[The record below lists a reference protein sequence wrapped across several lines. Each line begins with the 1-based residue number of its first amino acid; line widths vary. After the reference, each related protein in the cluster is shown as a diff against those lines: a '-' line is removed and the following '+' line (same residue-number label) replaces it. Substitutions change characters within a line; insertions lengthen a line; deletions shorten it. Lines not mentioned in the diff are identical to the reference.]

1 MKESMTSAYES
12 DPIFQTN
19 PLQVLNI
26 VTRIQSREIALPD
39 FQRDFVWDSTRTAEL
54 LGSIMSRYPVGTLL
68 FWEQG
73 DGQTFASRSFDGV
86 APGTSNNPP
95 SVLVLDGQ
103 QRLTSLY
110 QALTG
115 AGDERYFIKVDEFVD
130 IPSRTVRE
138 VPDVDFEKAI
148 FSMPSTARSGRRSQ
162 SLLPAHLP
170 IAEVHKF
177 DDWLDDYADRV
188 ENDPQ
193 LPLTAR
199 EAKSLYREM
208 RDKYISPLKT
218 YGLPVL
224 TLPSSTSMD
233 AVCTIF
239 ETLNRTGKPLGP
251 FELLTARFFPQG
263 VNLRDLWDEAE
274 ANHRTLKEFRI
285 DPYNVLQAI
294 CLRVRGSAQR
304 SDVLKKLDGNDI
316 KTHWEST
323 TAGFAGVIDMI
334 QSDCGVTSQK
344 WLPYGMLLTP
354 MAAVWD
360 KQRELKPLERS
371 QALRRLQQFFWA
383 STFTT
388 NYDQGAN
395 SQMGAD
401 YSRLAKWV
409 STGEGEAPEAIDE
422 LHISATTLRTAT
434 VRRKALYSGLI
445 CLLVKNKAAD
455 FHTGQSMTPTRTSEA
470 ESHHIFP
477 KAYLAKQPGSESS
490 ELILNRS
497 LIDGET
503 NRIIGSLAP
512 SMYIEKMK
520 TAYGAQRLTDVLASH
535 AIASQQASG
544 LLTNDYTTFLNE
556 RLEIVIQFIE
566 EATGKTIQR
575 DASR

>member
-1 MKESMTSAYES
+1 MTSAYES

-26 VTRIQSREIALPD
+26 VTRIQNREIALPD
-39 FQRDFVWDSTRTAEL
+39 FQRDFVWDSARTAEL
-54 LGSIMSRYPVGTLL
+54 IGSIMSRYPVGTLL

-73 DGQTFASRSFDGV
+73 DGQPFASRSFDG
-86 APGTSNNPP
+86 APNTSNNPP

-115 AGDERYFIKVDEFVD
+115 SGDERYFIKVDEFVD
-130 IPSRTVRE
+130 VYSQSVRE
-138 VPDVDFEKAI
+138 VPDVDFEEAI
-148 FSMPSTARSGRRSQ
+148 FSMPAVAKTGRRSQ
-162 SLLPAHLP
+162 QLTPSHLP
-170 IAEVHKF
+170 ISEVHKF
-177 DDWLDDYADRV
+177 DDWLDDYADAIG
-188 ENDPQ
+188 NDPQ
-193 LPLTAR
+193 VPLTAR

-274 ANHRTLKEFRI
+274 SNHRALKEFRI

-294 CLRVRGSAQR
+294 CLRVRGTAQR
-304 SDVLKKLDGNDI
+304 SDVLKKLTGDDI
-316 KTHWEST
+316 KDHWKSVT
-323 TAGFAGVIDMI
+323 SGFAGVIDMI

-360 KQRELKPLERS
+360 KQKDLKPLERS

-383 STFTT
+383 SIFTT

-401 YSRLAKWV
+401 YSRLANWIT
-409 STGEGEAPEAIDE
+409 TGDGDAPEVIDE
-422 LHISATTLRTAT
+422 LHINATTLRTAT

-445 CLLVKNKAAD
+445 CLLIKNKAAD
-455 FHTGQSMTPTRTSEA
+455 FHTGQSMTITRAHEA

-477 KAYLAKQPGSESS
+477 KAFLAKQQESESA
-490 ELILNRS
+490 ELMLNRS
-497 LIDGET
+497 IIDGET
-503 NRIIGSLAP
+503 NRIISSNAP
-512 SMYIEKMK
+512 SVYIEKMK
-520 TAYGAQRLTDVLASH
+520 TTYGEQRLHDVLASH
-535 AIASQQASG
+535 AIASQEASG
-544 LLTNDYTTFLNE
+544 LLHDDYTRFLDE
-556 RLEIVIQFIE
+556 RLENIVQLIE
-566 EATGKTIQR
+566 EATGKQIQR
-575 DASR
+575 EAIR

>member
-1 MKESMTSAYES
+1 MTSAYES

-26 VTRIQSREIALPD
+26 VTRIQSQEIALPD

-73 DGQTFASRSFDGV
+73 EGQAFASRSFDG
-86 APGTSNNPP
+86 APTTSTKPP

-115 AGDERYFIKVDEFVD
+115 SGDERYFIKVDEFVD
-130 IPSRTVRE
+130 IPRRSVRE

-148 FSMPSTARSGRRSQ
+148 FSMPAVVKPGKRNQ
-162 SLLPAHLP
+162 SLKPSHLP
-170 IAEVHKF
+170 IAEVHQF
-177 DDWLDDYADRV
+177 DDWLDEYADV
-188 ENDPQ
+188 IESDSEI
-193 LPLTAR
+193 PLTAK

-274 ANHRTLKEFRI
+274 ANHRALKEFRI

-304 SDVLKKLDGNDI
+304 SDVLKKLTGDDI
-316 KTHWEST
+316 KAHWESAT
-323 TAGFAGVIDMI
+323 SGFAGVIDML
-334 QSDCGVTSQK
+334 QSDCGVTSHK

-360 KQRELKPLERS
+360 KQKELSPLERS
-371 QALRRLQQFFWA
+371 QALRRLQRFFWA

-401 YSRLAKWV
+401 YSRLAQWI
-409 STGEGEAPEAIDE
+409 TAGEGQAPEAIDE
-422 LHISATTLRTAT
+422 LHINATTLRTAT

-455 FHTGQSMTPTRTSEA
+455 FHTGQSMSTTRALDA

-477 KAYLAKQPGSESS
+477 KAYLTKQQSAESS
-490 ELILNRS
+490 ELMLNRS

-503 NRIIGSLAP
+503 NRIIASNAP
-512 SMYIEKMK
+512 SVYVEKMK
-520 TAYGAQRLTDVLASH
+520 TAYGEQRLTDVLASH

-544 LLTNDYTTFLNE
+544 LLNDDYTTFLNE
-556 RLEIVIQFIE
+556 RLEIVIQHIE

-575 DASR
+575 EAAR

>member
-1 MKESMTSAYES
+1 MTSAYES

-26 VTRIQSREIALPD
+26 VTRIQSQEIALPD

-73 DGQTFASRSFDGV
+73 EGQAFASRSFDG
-86 APGTSNNPP
+86 APSSPDKLP

-115 AGDERYFIKVDEFVD
+115 SGDERYFIKVDEFVD
-130 IPSRTVRE
+130 IPSRSVRE

-148 FSMPSTARSGRRSQ
+148 FSMPTAAKTSRRSRPPQ
-162 SLLPAHLP
+162 PSHLP
-170 IAEVHKF
+170 IAEVHQF
-177 DDWLDDYADRV
+177 DDWLDDYADTI
-188 ENDPQ
+188 ENDPD
-193 LPLTAR
+193 LPLTAK

-274 ANHRTLKEFRI
+274 ANHRALKEFRI
-285 DPYNVLQAI
+285 DPYNILQAI

-304 SDVLKKLDGNDI
+304 ADVLKKLNGEDI
-316 KTHWEST
+316 KAHWQSA

-334 QSDCGVTSQK
+334 QSDCGVTSHK

-360 KQRELKPLERS
+360 KQKELKPLERP

-401 YSRLAKWV
+401 YSRLSKWIAA
-409 STGEGEAPEAIDE
+409 GEGEAPEAIGE
-422 LHISATTLRTAT
+422 LHINATTLRTAT

-445 CLLVKNKAAD
+445 CLLTKNKAAD
-455 FHTGQSMTPTRTSEA
+455 FHTGQSMTTTRAREA

-477 KAYLAKQPGSESS
+477 KAYLTKQQGAESS
-490 ELILNRS
+490 ELMLNRS

-503 NRIIGSLAP
+503 NRIISNHAP
-512 SMYIEKMK
+512 SLYIEKMK
-520 TAYGAQRLTDVLASH
+520 AAYGEQRLADVLASH
-535 AIASQQASG
+535 AIACEQGGG
-544 LLTNDYTTFLNE
+544 LLKDDYTTFLDE
-556 RLEIVIQFIE
+556 RLEIVIQLIE
-566 EATGKTIQR
+566 EATGKVIQR
-575 DASR
+575 DTSPR

>member
-1 MKESMTSAYES
+1 MTSAYES

-73 DGQTFASRSFDGV
+73 EGQDFASRSFDG
-86 APGTSNNPP
+86 APSSSNNPP

-115 AGDERYFIKVDEFVD
+115 SGDERYFIKVDEFVD

-148 FSMPSTARSGRRSQ
+148 FSMPAVSKPGRRSQ
-162 SLLPAHLP
+162 TLTPSHLP

-177 DDWLDDYADRV
+177 DDWLDDYADAIG
-188 ENDPQ
+188 DDHQ

-199 EAKSLYREM
+199 QAKSLYREM

-263 VNLRDLWDEAE
+263 VNLRDLWDDAE
-274 ANHRTLKEFRI
+274 ANHKALKEFRI

-304 SDVLKKLDGNDI
+304 SDVLKKLSGDDI
-316 KTHWEST
+316 KAHWESAT
-323 TAGFAGVIDMI
+323 SGFAGVIDMI

-360 KQRELKPLERS
+360 QLKALKPLERP
-371 QALRRLQQFFWA
+371 QALRRIQQFFWA

-401 YSRLAKWV
+401 YSRLSKWI
-409 STGEGEAPEAIDE
+409 TAGEGEAPEVIND
-422 LHISATTLRTAT
+422 LQINATTLRTAT

-455 FHTGQSMTPTRTSEA
+455 FHTGQSMTATSAHEA

-477 KAYLAKQPGSESS
+477 KAYLARQQNSESS
-490 ELILNRS
+490 ELMLNRS

-503 NRIIGSLAP
+503 NRIIGSHAP
-512 SMYIEKMK
+512 SSYIEKMK
-520 TAYGAQRLTDVLASH
+520 AAYGEQRLADVLASH
-535 AIASQQASG
+535 AIASQPASG
-544 LLTNDYTTFLNE
+544 LLEDNYTAFLDE
-556 RLEIVIQFIE
+556 RLEIVIQLIE

-575 DASR
+575 EGSH

>member
-1 MKESMTSAYES
+1 MTSAYES

-26 VTRIQSREIALPD
+26 VTRIQSQEIALPD

-73 DGQTFASRSFDGV
+73 EGQPFASRRFDGV
-86 APGTSNNPP
+86 ANTSSKAP

-115 AGDERYFIKVDEFVD
+115 SGDERYFIKVDEFVD
-130 IPSRTVRE
+130 LASRSVRE
-138 VPDVDFEKAI
+138 VPEVDFEKAI
-148 FSMPSTARSGRRSQ
+148 FSMPAITKSGRRGQ
-162 SLLPAHLP
+162 QLLPSHLP
-170 IAEVHKF
+170 IAEVHQF
-177 DDWLDDYADRV
+177 DDWLDDYADAV
-188 ENDPQ
+188 EKDP
-193 LPLTAR
+193 LIPLTAK

-274 ANHRTLKEFRI
+274 ANHRALKEFRI

-304 SDVLKKLDGNDI
+304 SDVLKKLTGDDI
-316 KTHWEST
+316 KAHWESA

-360 KQRELKPLERS
+360 KQKELKPLERS
-371 QALRRLQQFFWA
+371 QALHRLQQFFWA

-401 YSRLAKWV
+401 YSRLSQWIT
-409 STGEGEAPEAIDE
+409 SGTGEAPEAIHD
-422 LHISATTLRTAT
+422 LPITATTLRTAT

-445 CLLVKNKAAD
+445 CLLVKNRAAD
-455 FHTGQSMTPTRTSEA
+455 FHTGQSMTVTRALEA

-477 KAYLAKQPGSESS
+477 KAYLAKRPGSEGS
-490 ELILNRS
+490 ELMLNRS

-503 NRIIGSLAP
+503 NRIIASNAP
-512 SMYIEKMK
+512 SVYVEKMK
-520 TAYGAQRLTDVLASH
+520 ATYGEQRLADVLASH

-544 LLTNDYTTFLNE
+544 LLNDDYTTFLNE
-556 RLEIVIQFIE
+556 RLEIVIQLVE

-575 DASR
+575 EATH

>member
-1 MKESMTSAYES
+1 MTSAYES
-12 DPIFQTN
+12 DPIFQTH
-19 PLQVLNI
+19 PLQVLNL
-26 VTRIQSREIALPD
+26 VTRIQSSEIALPD
-39 FQRDFVWDSTRTAEL
+39 FQRDFVWDPTRTAEL

-68 FWEQG
+68 FWEQ
-73 DGQTFASRSFDGV
+73 DKEQSFASRSFDG
-86 APGTSNNPP
+86 APTTSLNLP

-115 AGDERYFIKVDEFVD
+115 SGDERYFIKVDEFVD
-130 IPSRTVRE
+130 IPSRKVRE
-138 VPDVDFEKAI
+138 VADVDFEKAI
-148 FSMPSTARSGRRSQ
+148 FSMPVAPKAGRRSQ
-162 SLLPAHLP
+162 ALLPSHLP
-170 IAEVHKF
+170 IAEVHQF
-177 DDWLDDYADRV
+177 DQWLDDYADAL
-188 ENDPQ
+188 EADPQ
-193 LPLTAR
+193 TPLTAR

-251 FELLTARFFPQG
+251 FELLTARFFRQG

-274 ANHRTLKEFRI
+274 ANHRSLKEFRI

-294 CLRVRGSAQR
+294 CLRARGSAQR
-304 SDVLKKLDGNDI
+304 SDVLKKLTGDDI
-316 KTHWEST
+316 NTHWKSV

-354 MAAVWD
+354 MAAVWEQQKD
-360 KQRELKPLERS
+360 LKPLDRS

-383 STFTT
+383 SVFTT

-401 YSRLAKWV
+401 YSRLSKWI
-409 STGEGEAPEAIDE
+409 TAAEEEAPEAVSE
-422 LHISATTLRTAT
+422 LPINAATLRTAT

-445 CLLVKNKAAD
+445 CLLVKNRAAD
-455 FHTGQSMTPTRTSEA
+455 FHTGQSMTATRSPEA

-477 KAYLAKQPGSESS
+477 KSYLARQPAGESS
-490 ELILNRS
+490 ELMLNRS

-503 NRIIGSLAP
+503 NRIIANHAP
-512 SMYIEKMK
+512 STYIEKMK
-520 TAYGAQRLTDVLASH
+520 ATYGEQRLADVLASH
-535 AIASQQASG
+535 AIASHETSG
-544 LLTNDYTTFLNE
+544 LLRDNYTMFLDE
-556 RLEIVIQFIE
+556 RLEIVIQLVE
-566 EATGKTIQR
+566 EATGKVIQR
-575 DASR
+575 DVTH